1 MHAVAVDPDAR
12 TATVA
17 GGATMSH
24 LDRAT
29 EPYGLATTGG
39 RVSTTGVGG
48 FTLGGGTGWLDRKM
62 GGRPGR
68 ENYDRLA
75 AVKADY
81 DPDNVFRLDHN
92 IEPR

>member
-1 MHAVAVDPDAR
+1 MDLRRLNAVAVDPDAR

-48 FTLGGGTGWLDRKM
+48 FTLGGGTG
-62 GGRPGR
+62 
-68 ENYDRLA
+68 
-75 AVKADY
+75 
-81 DPDNVFRLDHN
+81 
-92 IEPR
+92 